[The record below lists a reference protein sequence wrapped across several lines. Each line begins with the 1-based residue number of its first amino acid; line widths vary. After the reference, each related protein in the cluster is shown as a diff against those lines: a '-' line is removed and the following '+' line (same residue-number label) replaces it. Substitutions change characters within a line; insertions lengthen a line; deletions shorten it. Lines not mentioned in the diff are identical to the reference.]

1 MQNILI
7 FINMSLTMITGKWDL
22 TGQMSL
28 RMKSSLEVGW
38 VERLHFATVL
48 IFWGFM
54 ELYEIGAR

>member
-7 FINMSLTMITGKWDL
+7 FINMSLSMITGKWDL

-28 RMKSSLEVGW
+28 RMKSSLGW
-38 VERLHFATVL
+38 VEWLHFASVL
-48 IFWGFM
+48 ICWGFM